1 MAINFRSN
9 TVIKNL
15 RIGPLSGGGGN
26 GGGSSS
32 GWRTSEPTYL
42 VVGGQYYDSNDGR
55 SYQYD
60 LATLTRTYIDTG
72 RGGSSGVT
80 VGNTYYVGST
90 SNDQVT
96 VYDATAGAIPNTRQ
110 ATINAPS
117 GTDSFGQSLAASS
130 DYLVVGA
137 PGDDTLHGNSGA
149 AFVYDASN
157 LSATPTKLLPYGTFN
172 STDRLEFGTS
182 VALNGNTIAV
192 GSIGLNSTYN
202 GSVMVYDASNL
213 SANPTVLEVTSFDGT
228 GGDYFGN
235 SVAIT
240 TDYVIVGSPNSD
252 QNGSTSGAVYLY
264 SRSNLAASPT
274 ILTPGLNDKAGYA
287 VAATDEYLVVG
298 APSEGT
304 SGTRSGAA
312 FIYDMSDLSAS
323 PTMIK
328 ASDPQQ
334 YAQFGESVDVQG
346 STIVVGAPE
355 YRDQYPYGDEKVG
368 AVYIFD
374 ANNLSTTGTK
384 LVDTVG
390 MTRYAEFGYSV
401 ALG

>member
-1 MAINFRSN
+1 MAIN
-9 TVIKNL
+9 IHNL
-15 RIGPLSGGGGN
+15 RVSNMTVGPLSGGGNG

-42 VVGGQYYDSNDGR
+42 VVGGTGYDANYGR

-72 RGGSSGVT
+72 LGGNSGAT
-80 VGNTYYVGST
+80 FGNSYYVGST
-90 SNDQVT
+90 RNDQVT

-110 ATINAPS
+110 AAISKPS
-117 GTDSFGQSLAASS
+117 DTDTFGQSIAASS
-130 DYLVVGA
+130 DYLVIGA

-149 AFVYDASN
+149 VFIYDPSN
-157 LSATPTKLLPYGTFN
+157 LSSTPTKIIPYGTFN

-213 SANPTVLEVTSFDGT
+213 SANPTVLEVTSFDGQ
-228 GGDYFGN
+228 GADYFGQ

-252 QNGSTSGAVYLY
+252 QNGSLSGAVYLY

-274 ILTPGLNDKAGYA
+274 VLTPGLNDQAGYA

-298 APSEGT
+298 APSEDT
-304 SGTRSGAA
+304 TLRDSGAI
-312 FIYDMSDLSAS
+312 FVYDMNDLLAS
-323 PTMIK
+323 PTMVK
-328 ASDPQQ
+328 ASDPQE
-334 YAQFGESVDVQG
+334 YARLGKSVDVQG
-346 STIVVGAPE
+346 STIVVGADE
-355 YRDQYPYGDEKVG
+355 YDDDFSGDENTG

-374 ANNLSTTGTK
+374 ANNLSTPGTK
-384 LVDTVG
+384 LVDSLG
-390 MTRYAEFGYSV
+390 KTRHGRFGYSV
-401 ALG
+401 SLG

>member
-1 MAINFRSN
+1 MAVNIH
-9 TVIKNL
+9 NL
-15 RIGPLSGGGGN
+15 RVSNMTVGPLSGGGNG

-32 GWRTSEPTYL
+32 GWRTSEPTTL
-42 VVGGQYYDSNDGR
+42 LIGGNGY
-55 SYQYD
+55 SYHYD
-60 LATLTRTYIDTG
+60 LSTLTKTSLSTG
-72 RGGSSGVT
+72 TGAAYPAISGD
-80 VGNTYYVGST
+80 TYYSGYEYNDRVKVHDVSGGLSSIST
-90 SNDQVT
+90 SNL
-96 VYDATAGAIPNTRQ
+96 
-110 ATINAPS
+110 NAPS
-117 GTDSFGQSLAASS
+117 GTDNFGRSVAASS

-157 LSATPTKLLPYGTFN
+157 LSATPTKLIPYGTFN

-252 QNGSTSGAVYLY
+252 QNGSLSGAVYLY

-298 APSEGT
+298 APNEGT

-312 FIYDMSDLSAS
+312 FVYDMNDLSAS

-328 ASDPQQ
+328 ASDPQG

-346 STIVVGAPE
+346 STIVVGAHD
-355 YRDQYPYGDEKVG
+355 YQDQPPYGDEKVG

-374 ANNLSTTGTK
+374 ANNLSTTATK
-384 LVDTVG
+384 LVDTLG
-390 MTRYAEFGYSV
+390 MTEYGEFGYSV
-401 ALG
+401 SLG